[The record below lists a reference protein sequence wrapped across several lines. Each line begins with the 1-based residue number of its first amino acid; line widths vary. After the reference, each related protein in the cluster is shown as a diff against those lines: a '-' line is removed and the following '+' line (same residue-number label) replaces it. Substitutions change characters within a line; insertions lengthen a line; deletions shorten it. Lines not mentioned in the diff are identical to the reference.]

1 MRKRWRTWAAGLVA
15 GAMIASSVQMP
26 VYADMASDVEWLTAG
41 NDEEPAESGADFL
54 GDKKTAYSNGYRGG
68 SKVSC
73 YRGRKL
79 VCGNGYGSGL

>member
-41 NDEEPAESGADFL
+41 NDEEPAESGADFW
-54 GDKKTAYSNGYRGG
+54 GIKKLPIATDTEAG
-68 SKVSC
+68 
-73 YRGRKL
+73 
-79 VCGNGYGSGL
+79 